1 MSQFDYILQLAQE
14 EEDGGHA
21 ENAAQ
26 LRAVP
31 LVVDALN
38 RMLETFPPKPIQSK
52 KGFETNLAHSIA
64 RHALAPFAEVK
75 P

>member
-1 MSQFDYILQLAQE
+1 MSQFDYLLHLAQE
-14 EEDGGHA
+14 EEDGGYP

-31 LVVDALN
+31 GLVEALEYAVNWADGYAAANGDTPAFLIDA
-38 RMLETFPPKPIQSK
+38 R
-52 KGFETNLAHSIA
+52 A
-64 RHALAPFAEVK
+64 ALAPFAEVK